1 MADGGGI
8 NTPTNQNYLSLL
20 AAAHGHIKQSSAST
34 VRFQRLVLTASNCSD
49 VALDSPV
56 HG

>member
-8 NTPTNQNYLSLL
+8 NTPTNQNYLLLL
-20 AAAHGHIKQSSAST
+20 AAAHGRIRQSGAST
-34 VRFQRLVLTASNCSD
+34 VRFQRLVLTASSCSN

-56 HG
+56 PG